1 MTIIEIWKVKRK
13 LYEIQKIVV
22 GSEQRAKELKSLAQK
37 VIAPIPWELFSRGV
51 EGENE
56 LIRNI
61 HIVLQTEMML
71 QACIFSAVSAVVA
84 FISVVLV
91 LFLG

>member
-1 MTIIEIWKVKRK
+1 MYLPVN
-13 LYEIQKIVV
+13 
-22 GSEQRAKELKSLAQK
+22 SEQRTKELELMSLAQK
-37 VIAPIPWELFSRGV
+37 VIVPIPWELFSRGI

-71 QACIFSAVSAVVA
+71 QACIFSAVSADCLCVP
-84 FISVVLV
+84 
-91 LFLG
+91 LFLPPCNDSYPQ